1 MIAQK
6 YTTGPGK
13 KGAFGVLSLSGL
25 LVSLPLM
32 AEQTTAEL
40 PKASET
46 MVVTGTAM
54 KVEVPMA
61 ETPRAVSVVNRE
73 DLEQHAVL
81 QLDEALRYR
90 SGVFTGLYGADNNTD
105 WFKVRGFDA
114 ASYLDGSIL
123 FGSGYYLWTPEPFGL
138 ESLEVLKGPASML
151 YGVAPPGGVINA
163 ISKRPTATP
172 QGLVELQLGSRD
184 HRQVGVDVSDALSDS
199 SRYRMVALYKERDGV
214 LTGTYNDRAY
224 LAPSVTFDLSDRTS
238 LTLLA
243 SFLHDEGVPTNG
255 FFPVYGTLNTS
266 GGQIDPST
274 NLSQPDYDRNRNTQI
289 STGYELAHQLNQT
302 WEFKQKVRFNYN
314 DLLLRQTYIYP
325 WAAWPAT
332 PDENMPVRGRG
343 MIYRDGNT
351 KSATMDNQMVGYW
364 NTDSTEQTL
373 LLGVDLQRHVNKGM
387 EADSWMGTIDT
398 QNPDYSGFPG
408 FDEST
413 ATYQKTTMAQEGLYA
428 QHQIRWDD
436 RWLLTGGGR
445 FDYVETHNISKTYD
459 RDEKQYDHA
468 LSLSGSLMYL
478 ADNGISPYLAY
489 SESFLMLPG
498 IDPNTKTSYKSREGK
513 LYEAGVKYAPAFLD
527 GYINLALFDLEQSNA
542 LVSSGS
548 GQQTQAGEM
557 TSQGIELEGSVQ
569 VTDALRLTAAYTYT
583 DAKTNDTGSG
593 DRRAS
598 LIPRHIASFWGNYK
612 VQQGVASGL
621 ELGTGVRYIGSS
633 VGIGAVNADYTPI
646 YGSAEVPAHTVWDA
660 MIGYDFAKN
669 WRAQL
674 NVNNLLGET
683 YVASC
688 DYYCYYGEPR
698 SVVGSINYRW

>member
-6 YTTGPGK
+6 NTLTAAMRK
-13 KGAFGVLSLSGL
+13 RGAQQLLPLSCL
-25 LVSLPLM
+25 LASLPVL
-32 AEQTTAEL
+32 AEQPKEL

-73 DLEQHAVL
+73 ELDQHAVL
-81 QLDEALRYR
+81 KLDEALRYR
-90 SGVFTGLYGADNNTD
+90 SGVFTGLYGSDNDAD

-114 ASYLDGSIL
+114 ASYLDGNRL
-123 FGSGYYLWTPEPFGL
+123 FSTGYYVWTPEPFGL
-138 ESLEVLKGPASML
+138 ESVEVLKGPASIL
-151 YGVAPPGGVINA
+151 YGEAPPGGVINA

-172 QGLVELQLGSRD
+172 QGQLDLQMGSREL
-184 HRQVGVDVSDALSDS
+184 RQIGVDVSDALTDN
-199 SRYRMVALYKERDGV
+199 SRYRLVALYSERDGV
-214 LTGTYNDRAY
+214 LNDTYNDRVY
-224 LAPSVTFDLSDRTS
+224 LAPSVTLDISDRTS

-243 SFLHDEGVPTNG
+243 SFKHDEGVPTNG

-289 STGYELAHQLNQT
+289 SAGYELAHQLNQT
-302 WEFKQKVRFNYN
+302 WEFKQNVRFNYN
-314 DLLLRQTYIYP
+314 DLLLRQTYIFPIYEGTT
-325 WAAWPAT
+325 AS
-332 PDENMPVRGRG
+332 RGLV
-343 MIYRDGNT
+343 YRDGDT

-373 LLGVDLQRHVNKGM
+373 LLGLDLQRHVNEGQ
-387 EADSWMGTIDT
+387 EADNFGMGSINTM
-398 QNPDYSGFPG
+398 NPDYSGFPG

-413 ATYQKTTMAQEGLYA
+413 TTHQKSTKGQSGLYA

-445 FDYVETHNISKTYD
+445 FDYVETHNISEAKSKE
-459 RDEKQYDHA
+459 EKQYDHE

-478 ADNGISPYLAY
+478 ADNGLSPYIAY
-489 SESFLMLPG
+489 AESFEVLPG
-498 IDPNTKTSYKSREGK
+498 IDPNTQNSYKPLKGT
-513 LYEAGVKYAPAFLD
+513 LYETGVKYAPSFLD
-527 GYINLALFDLEQSNA
+527 GYINLALFDLEQTNS
-542 LVSSGS
+542 LVSTGS
-548 GQQTQAGEM
+548 GQQTQAGEV
-557 TSQGIELEGSVQ
+557 TSQGVELEGSVQ
-569 VTDALRLTAAYTYT
+569 ATEALRLTAAYTYT
-583 DAKTNDTGSG
+583 DAKTNDTGKG

-612 VQQGVASGL
+612 VQQGIASGL
-621 ELGTGVRYIGSS
+621 ELGTGVRYVGSS

-646 YGSAEVPAHTVWDA
+646 YGSAQVPAHTVWDA

>member
-6 YTTGPGK
+6 YTSGPGK

-32 AEQTTAEL
+32 AEQAAAEL

-73 DLEQHAVL
+73 ALDQHAVL

-90 SGVFTGLYGADNNTD
+90 SGILTGLYGSDNNTD

-114 ASYLDGSIL
+114 ASYLDGSIQ

-138 ESLEVLKGPASML
+138 ESVEVLKGPASML

-172 QGLVELQLGSRD
+172 QGQVDLQLGSRD

-214 LTGTYNDRAY
+214 LTGTYNDRVY
-224 LAPSVTFDLSDRTS
+224 LAHSVTFDLSDRTS

-266 GGQIDPST
+266 GGQIDPAT

-289 STGYELAHQLNQT
+289 STGYELAHQLNQS

-314 DLLLRQTYIYP
+314 DLQLRQTYIYP

-398 QNPDYSGFPG
+398 QHPDYSGFPG

-413 ATYQKTTMAQEGLYA
+413 ATYQKTTMAQEGIYA

-445 FDYVETHNISKTYD
+445 FDYVETHNISKKYD

-569 VTDALRLTAAYTYT
+569 ATDALRLTAAYTYT

-598 LIPRHIASFWGNYK
+598 LIPRHIASF
-612 VQQGVASGL
+612 
-621 ELGTGVRYIGSS
+621 
-633 VGIGAVNADYTPI
+633 
-646 YGSAEVPAHTVWDA
+646 
-660 MIGYDFAKN
+660 
-669 WRAQL
+669 
-674 NVNNLLGET
+674 
-683 YVASC
+683 
-688 DYYCYYGEPR
+688 
-698 SVVGSINYRW
+698 

>member
-73 DLEQHAVL
+73 ELDQHAVL
-81 QLDEALRYR
+81 QLDEAIRYR
-90 SGVFTGLYGADNNTD
+90 SGVLTGLYGSDNNTD

-172 QGLVELQLGSRD
+172 QGLVDLQLGSRD
-184 HRQVGVDVSDALSDS
+184 HRQVGVDVSDSLSDS
-199 SRYRMVALYKERDGV
+199 SRFRMVALYKERDGV
-214 LTGTYNDRAY
+214 LTGTYNDRVY

-302 WEFKQKVRFNYN
+302 WEFKQNVRFNYN
-314 DLLLRQTYIYP
+314 DLLLRQTYIFPTYEGTT
-325 WAAWPAT
+325 AS
-332 PDENMPVRGRG
+332 RGLV
-343 MIYRDGNT
+343 YRDGNT

-373 LLGVDLQRHVNKGM
+373 LLGVDLQRHVNEGV
-387 EADSWMGTIDT
+387 EADNYGMGSINTM
-398 QNPDYSGFPG
+398 NPDYSGFPG

-413 ATYQKTTMAQEGLYA
+413 ATYQKTTMAQEGIYA

-557 TSQGIELEGSVQ
+557 TSQGVELEGSVQ

-598 LIPRHIASFWGNYK
+598 LIPRHQASFWGNYK

>member
-73 DLEQHAVL
+73 ELEQHAVL

-90 SGVFTGLYGADNNTD
+90 SGVLTGLYGSDNNTD

-114 ASYLDGSIL
+114 ASYLDGSIQ

-138 ESLEVLKGPASML
+138 ESVEVLKGPASML

-172 QGLVELQLGSRD
+172 KGQVDLQLGSRD

-214 LTGTYNDRAY
+214 LTGTYNDRVY

-289 STGYELAHQLNQT
+289 STGYELAHQLNQS
-302 WEFKQKVRFNYN
+302 WEFKQNVRFNYN
-314 DLLLRQTYIYP
+314 DLLLRQTYIFPTYEGTT
-325 WAAWPAT
+325 AY
-332 PDENMPVRGRG
+332 RGLV
-343 MIYRDGNT
+343 YRDGNT

-373 LLGVDLQRHVNKGM
+373 LLGVDLQRHVNEGV
-387 EADSWMGTIDT
+387 EADNYGMGSINTM
-398 QNPDYSGFPG
+398 NPDYSGFPG

-413 ATYQKTTMAQEGLYA
+413 ATYQKTTMAQEGIYA

-436 RWLLTGGGR
+436 RWLLTAGGR

-598 LIPRHIASFWGNYK
+598 LIPRHQASFWGNYK
-612 VQQGVASGL
+612 VQQGGASGL

-633 VGIGAVNADYTPI
+633 VGIGAVNADFTPI

>member
-73 DLEQHAVL
+73 ELDQHAVL

-90 SGVFTGLYGADNNTD
+90 SGVLTGLYGSDNNTD

-114 ASYLDGSIL
+114 ASYLDGSIQ

-138 ESLEVLKGPASML
+138 ESVEVLKGPASML

-172 QGLVELQLGSRD
+172 QGLVDLQLGSRD
-184 HRQVGVDVSDALSDS
+184 HRQVGVDVSDALSDN

-214 LTGTYNDRAY
+214 LTGTYNDRVY

-302 WEFKQKVRFNYN
+302 WEFKQNVRFNYN
-314 DLLLRQTYIYP
+314 DLLLRQTYIFPTYEGTT
-325 WAAWPAT
+325 AS
-332 PDENMPVRGRG
+332 RGLV
-343 MIYRDGNT
+343 YRDGNT

-373 LLGVDLQRHVNKGM
+373 LLGVDLQRHVNEGV
-387 EADSWMGTIDT
+387 EADNYGMGSINTM
-398 QNPDYSGFPG
+398 NPDYSGFPG

-413 ATYQKTTMAQEGLYA
+413 ATYQKTTMAQEGIYA

-436 RWLLTGGGR
+436 RWLLTAGGR

-513 LYEAGVKYAPAFLD
+513 LYEAGVKYAPALLD

-557 TSQGIELEGSVQ
+557 TSQGVELEGSLQ

-598 LIPRHIASFWGNYK
+598 LIPHHQASFWGNYK

>member
-6 YTTGPGK
+6 NTLTAAMRKRGTQQLLP
-13 KGAFGVLSLSGL
+13 LSCL
-25 LVSLPLM
+25 LASLPVL
-32 AEQTTAEL
+32 AEQPKEL

-73 DLEQHAVL
+73 ELDQHAVL
-81 QLDEALRYR
+81 KLDEALRYR
-90 SGVFTGLYGADNNTD
+90 SGVLSQSYGSDNDAD

-114 ASYLDGSIL
+114 ASYLDGNRL
-123 FGSGYYLWTPEPFGL
+123 FSTGYYVWTPEPFGL
-138 ESLEVLKGPASML
+138 ESVEVLKGPASIF
-151 YGVAPPGGVINA
+151 YGEAPPGGVINA

-172 QGLVELQLGSRD
+172 QGQLDLQMGSRD
-184 HRQVGVDVSDALSDS
+184 LRQIGVDVSDALTDN
-199 SRYRMVALYKERDGV
+199 SRYRLVALYSERDGV
-214 LTGTYNDRAY
+214 LNDTYNDRVY
-224 LAPSVTFDLSDRTS
+224 LAPSVTLDISDRTS

-243 SFLHDEGVPTNG
+243 SFKHDEGVPTNG

-289 STGYELAHQLNQT
+289 SAGYELAHQLNQT
-302 WEFKQKVRFNYN
+302 WEFKQNVRFNYN
-314 DLLLRQTYIYP
+314 DLLLRQTYIFPTYEGTT
-325 WAAWPAT
+325 AY
-332 PDENMPVRGRG
+332 RGLV
-343 MIYRDGNT
+343 YRDGDT

-373 LLGVDLQRHVNKGM
+373 LLGLDLQRHVNEGQ
-387 EADSWMGTIDT
+387 EADNFGMGSINTM
-398 QNPDYSGFPG
+398 NPDYSGFPG

-413 ATYQKTTMAQEGLYA
+413 TTHQKSTKGQSGLYA

-445 FDYVETHNISKTYD
+445 FDYVETHNISEAKSKE
-459 RDEKQYDHA
+459 EKQYDHE

-478 ADNGISPYLAY
+478 ADNGLSPYIAY
-489 SESFLMLPG
+489 AESFEVLPG
-498 IDPNTKTSYKSREGK
+498 IDPNTQNSYKPLKGT
-513 LYEAGVKYAPAFLD
+513 LYETGVKYAPSFLD
-527 GYINLALFDLEQSNA
+527 GYINLALFDLEQTNS
-542 LVSSGS
+542 LVSTGS
-548 GQQTQAGEM
+548 GQQTQAGEV
-557 TSQGIELEGSVQ
+557 TSQGVELEGRVQ
-569 VTDALRLTAAYTYT
+569 ATEALRLTAAYTYT
-583 DAKTNDTGSG
+583 DAKTNDTGKG

-621 ELGTGVRYIGSS
+621 ELGTGVRYVGSS

-646 YGSAEVPAHTVWDA
+646 YGSAQVPAHTVWDA

>member
-73 DLEQHAVL
+73 ELDQHAVL
-81 QLDEALRYR
+81 QLDEAIRYR
-90 SGVFTGLYGADNNTD
+90 SGVLTGLYGSDNNTD

-163 ISKRPTATP
+163 ISKRPTTTP
-172 QGLVELQLGSRD
+172 QGQVDLQLGSRD
-184 HRQVGVDVSDALSDS
+184 HRQVGVDVSDALSDN

-214 LTGTYNDRAY
+214 LTGTYNDRVY

-302 WEFKQKVRFNYN
+302 WEFKQNVRFNYN
-314 DLLLRQTYIYP
+314 DLLLRQTYIFPTYEGTT
-325 WAAWPAT
+325 AS
-332 PDENMPVRGRG
+332 RGLV
-343 MIYRDGNT
+343 YRDGNT

-364 NTDSTEQTL
+364 NTGSTEQTL
-373 LLGVDLQRHVNKGM
+373 LLGVDLQRHVNEGV
-387 EADSWMGTIDT
+387 EADNYGMGSINTM
-398 QNPDYSGFPG
+398 NPDYSGFPG

-527 GYINLALFDLEQSNA
+527 GYINLALFDLAQTNS
-542 LVSSGS
+542 LVSTGS
-548 GQQTQAGEM
+548 GQQTQAGEV
-557 TSQGIELEGSVQ
+557 TSQGVELEGSVQ
-569 VTDALRLTAAYTYT
+569 LTDALRLTAAYTYT

-598 LIPRHIASFWGNYK
+598 LIPRHQASFWGNYK
-612 VQQGVASGL
+612 VQQGGASGL

>member
-73 DLEQHAVL
+73 ELEQHAVL

-90 SGVFTGLYGADNNTD
+90 SGVLTGLYGSDNNTD

-114 ASYLDGSIL
+114 ASYLDGSIQ

-138 ESLEVLKGPASML
+138 ESVEVLKGPASML

-172 QGLVELQLGSRD
+172 KGQVDLQLGSRD

-214 LTGTYNDRAY
+214 LTGTYNDRVY

-289 STGYELAHQLNQT
+289 STGYELAHQLNQS
-302 WEFKQKVRFNYN
+302 WEFKQNVRFNYN
-314 DLLLRQTYIYP
+314 DLLLRQTYIFPTYEGTT
-325 WAAWPAT
+325 AY
-332 PDENMPVRGRG
+332 RGLV
-343 MIYRDGNT
+343 YRDGNT

-373 LLGVDLQRHVNKGM
+373 LLGVDLQRHVNEGV
-387 EADSWMGTIDT
+387 EADNYGMGSINTM
-398 QNPDYSGFPG
+398 NPDYSGFPG

-413 ATYQKTTMAQEGLYA
+413 ATYQKTTMAQEGIYA

-436 RWLLTGGGR
+436 RWLLTAGGR

-527 GYINLALFDLEQSNA
+527 GYINLALFDLAQTNS
-542 LVSSGS
+542 LVSTGS
-548 GQQTQAGEM
+548 GQQTQAGEV
-557 TSQGIELEGSVQ
+557 TSQGVELEGSVQ

-598 LIPRHIASFWGNYK
+598 LIPRHQASFWGNYK
-612 VQQGVASGL
+612 LLQGVASGL

-646 YGSAEVPAHTVWDA
+646 YGSAEAPAHTVWDA

>member
-73 DLEQHAVL
+73 ELDQHAVL
-81 QLDEALRYR
+81 QLDEAIRYR
-90 SGVFTGLYGADNNTD
+90 SGVLTGLYGSDNNTD

-172 QGLVELQLGSRD
+172 QGLVDLQLGSRD
-184 HRQVGVDVSDALSDS
+184 HRQVGVDVSDSLSDS
-199 SRYRMVALYKERDGV
+199 SRFRMVALYKERDGV
-214 LTGTYNDRAY
+214 LTGTYNDRVY

-255 FFPVYGTLNTS
+255 FFPVYGALNTS
-266 GGQIDPST
+266 GGKIDPST

-302 WEFKQKVRFNYN
+302 WEFKQNVRFNYN
-314 DLLLRQTYIYP
+314 DLLLRQTYIFPTYEGTT
-325 WAAWPAT
+325 AS
-332 PDENMPVRGRG
+332 RGLV
-343 MIYRDGNT
+343 YRDGNT

-373 LLGVDLQRHVNKGM
+373 LLGVDLQRHVNEGV
-387 EADSWMGTIDT
+387 EADNYGMGTINT
-398 QNPDYSGFPG
+398 MNPDYSGFPG

-413 ATYQKTTMAQEGLYA
+413 ATYQKTTMAQEGIYA

-548 GQQTQAGEM
+548 GQQTQAGEV
-557 TSQGIELEGSVQ
+557 TSQGVELEGSVQ

-598 LIPRHIASFWGNYK
+598 LIPRHQASFWGNYK

>member
-6 YTTGPGK
+6 NTLTAAMRK
-13 KGAFGVLSLSGL
+13 RGAQQLLPLSCL
-25 LVSLPLM
+25 LASLPVL
-32 AEQTTAEL
+32 AEQPKEL

-73 DLEQHAVL
+73 ELDQHAVL
-81 QLDEALRYR
+81 KLDEALRYR
-90 SGVFTGLYGADNNTD
+90 SGVLSQSYGSDNDAD

-114 ASYLDGSIL
+114 ASYLDGNRL
-123 FGSGYYLWTPEPFGL
+123 FSTGYYVWTPEPFGL
-138 ESLEVLKGPASML
+138 ESVEVLKGPASIL
-151 YGVAPPGGVINA
+151 YGEAPPGGVINA

-172 QGLVELQLGSRD
+172 QGQLDLQMGSRD
-184 HRQVGVDVSDALSDS
+184 LRQIGVDVSDALTDN
-199 SRYRMVALYKERDGV
+199 SRYRLVALYSERDGV
-214 LTGTYNDRAY
+214 LNDTYNDRVY
-224 LAPSVTFDLSDRTS
+224 LAPSVTLDISDRTS

-243 SFLHDEGVPTNG
+243 SFKHDEGVPTNG

-289 STGYELAHQLNQT
+289 SAGYELAHQLNQT
-302 WEFKQKVRFNYN
+302 WEFKQNVRFNYN
-314 DLLLRQTYIYP
+314 DLLLRQTYIASFYDP
-325 WAAWPAT
+325 ST
-332 PDENMPVRGRG
+332 TMVDRGLV
-343 MIYRDGNT
+343 YRDGNT
-351 KSATMDNQMVGYW
+351 KSVTMDNQMVGYW

-373 LLGVDLQRHVNKGM
+373 LLGIDLQRHINEGM
-387 EADSWMGTIDT
+387 EKDHWDGMGIIDT
-398 QNPDYSGFPG
+398 QHPDYGSFPG

-413 ATYQKTTMAQEGLYA
+413 ATHQKSTKGQSGLYA
-428 QHQIRWDD
+428 QHQVRWDD

-445 FDYVETHNISKTYD
+445 FDYVETHNISEAKGKN
-459 RDEKQYDHA
+459 EKQYDHE

-478 ADNGISPYLAY
+478 ADNGLSPYIAY
-489 SESFLMLPG
+489 AESFEVLPG
-498 IDPNTKTSYKSREGK
+498 IDPNTQNSYKPLKGT
-513 LYEAGVKYAPAFLD
+513 LYETGVKYAPSFLD
-527 GYINLALFDLEQSNA
+527 GYINLALFDLEQTNS
-542 LVSSGS
+542 LVSTGS
-548 GQQTQAGEM
+548 GQQTQAGEV
-557 TSQGIELEGSVQ
+557 TSRGVELEGSVQ
-569 VTDALRLTAAYTYT
+569 ATEALRLTAAYTYT
-583 DAKTNDTGSG
+583 DVKTNDTGKG

-598 LIPRHIASFWGNYK
+598 LIPRHQASFWGNYK
-612 VQQGVASGL
+612 VQQGLVSGL
-621 ELGTGVRYIGSS
+621 ELGSGVRYVGSS
-633 VGIGAVNADYTPI
+633 VGTAMDKAYNQYYGAL
-646 YGSAEVPAHTVWDA
+646 EVPAHTVWDA

-674 NVNNLLGET
+674 NVNNLLGDT

>member
-73 DLEQHAVL
+73 ELDQHAVL
-81 QLDEALRYR
+81 QLDEAIRYR
-90 SGVFTGLYGADNNTD
+90 SGVLTGLYGSDNNTD

-172 QGLVELQLGSRD
+172 QGLVDLQLGSRD
-184 HRQVGVDVSDALSDS
+184 HRQVGVDVSDSLSDS
-199 SRYRMVALYKERDGV
+199 SRFRMVALYKERDGV
-214 LTGTYNDRAY
+214 LTGTYNDRVY

-302 WEFKQKVRFNYN
+302 WEFKQNVRFNYN
-314 DLLLRQTYIYP
+314 DLLLRQTYIFPTYEGTT
-325 WAAWPAT
+325 AS
-332 PDENMPVRGRG
+332 RGLV
-343 MIYRDGNT
+343 YRDGNT

-373 LLGVDLQRHVNKGM
+373 LLGVDLQRHVNEGV
-387 EADSWMGTIDT
+387 EADNYGMGTINT
-398 QNPDYSGFPG
+398 MNPDYSGFPG

-413 ATYQKTTMAQEGLYA
+413 ATYQKTTMAQEGIYA

-557 TSQGIELEGSVQ
+557 TSQGVELEGSVQ

-598 LIPRHIASFWGNYK
+598 LIPRHQASFWGNYK

>member
-73 DLEQHAVL
+73 ELDQHAVL
-81 QLDEALRYR
+81 QLDEAIRYR
-90 SGVFTGLYGADNNTD
+90 SGVLTGLYGSDNNTD

-114 ASYLDGSIL
+114 ASYLDGNRL
-123 FGSGYYLWTPEPFGL
+123 FGTGYYVWTPEPFGL
-138 ESLEVLKGPASML
+138 ESVEVLKGPASIL
-151 YGVAPPGGVINA
+151 YGEAPPGGVINA

-172 QGLVELQLGSRD
+172 QGQVDLQLGSRD
-184 HRQVGVDVSDALSDS
+184 HRQVGVDVSDALSDN

-214 LTGTYNDRAY
+214 LTGTYNDRVY

-302 WEFKQKVRFNYN
+302 WEFKQNVRFNYN
-314 DLLLRQTYIYP
+314 DLLLRQTYIFPTYEGTT
-325 WAAWPAT
+325 AY
-332 PDENMPVRGRG
+332 RGLV
-343 MIYRDGNT
+343 YRDGNT

-373 LLGVDLQRHVNKGM
+373 LLGVDLQRHVNEGV
-387 EADSWMGTIDT
+387 EADNYGMGSINTM
-398 QNPDYSGFPG
+398 NPDYSGFPG

-413 ATYQKTTMAQEGLYA
+413 ATHQKSSKGQSGLYA

-445 FDYVETHNISKTYD
+445 FDYVETHNINTSK
-459 RDEKQYDHA
+459 DERQYDHE

-478 ADNGISPYLAY
+478 ADNGLSPYFAY
-489 SESFLMLPG
+489 AESFEVLPG
-498 IDPNTKTSYKSREGK
+498 IDPNTRNSYKPLKGK
-513 LYEAGVKYAPAFLD
+513 LYETGVKYVPAFLD
-527 GYINLALFDLEQSNA
+527 GYINLALFDLAQTNS
-542 LVSSGS
+542 LVSTGS
-548 GQQTQAGEM
+548 GQQTQAGEV
-557 TSQGIELEGSVQ
+557 TSQGVELEGSVQ

-598 LIPRHIASFWGNYK
+598 LIPRHLASFWGNYK

-646 YGSAEVPAHTVWDA
+646 YGSAEVPAHTVLDA

>member
-6 YTTGPGK
+6 NTLTAAMRK
-13 KGAFGVLSLSGL
+13 RGAQQLLPLSCL
-25 LVSLPLM
+25 LASLPVL
-32 AEQTTAEL
+32 AEQPKEL

-73 DLEQHAVL
+73 ELDQHAVL
-81 QLDEALRYR
+81 KLDEALRYR
-90 SGVFTGLYGADNNTD
+90 SGVFTGLYGSDNDAD

-114 ASYLDGSIL
+114 ASYLDGNRL
-123 FGSGYYLWTPEPFGL
+123 FSTGYYVWTPEPFGL
-138 ESLEVLKGPASML
+138 ESVEVLKGPASIL
-151 YGVAPPGGVINA
+151 YGEAPPGGVINA

-172 QGLVELQLGSRD
+172 QGQLDLQMGSREL
-184 HRQVGVDVSDALSDS
+184 RQIGVDVSDALTDN
-199 SRYRMVALYKERDGV
+199 SRYRLVALYSERDGV
-214 LTGTYNDRAY
+214 LNDTYNDRVY
-224 LAPSVTFDLSDRTS
+224 LAPSVTLDISDRTS

-243 SFLHDEGVPTNG
+243 SFKHDEGVPTNG

-289 STGYELAHQLNQT
+289 SAGYELAHQLNQT
-302 WEFKQKVRFNYN
+302 WEFKQNVRFNYN
-314 DLLLRQTYIYP
+314 DLLLRQTYIFPIYEGTT
-325 WAAWPAT
+325 AS
-332 PDENMPVRGRG
+332 RGLV
-343 MIYRDGNT
+343 YRDGDT
-351 KSATMDNQMVGYW
+351 KSATMDNQMVGYR

-373 LLGVDLQRHVNKGM
+373 LLGLDLQRHVNEGQ
-387 EADSWMGTIDT
+387 EADNFGMGSINTM
-398 QNPDYSGFPG
+398 NPDYSGFPG

-413 ATYQKTTMAQEGLYA
+413 TTHQKSTKGQSGLYA

-445 FDYVETHNISKTYD
+445 FDYVETHNISEAKSKE
-459 RDEKQYDHA
+459 EKQYDHE

-478 ADNGISPYLAY
+478 ADNGLSPYIAY
-489 SESFLMLPG
+489 AESFEVLPG
-498 IDPNTKTSYKSREGK
+498 IDPNTQNSYKPLKGT
-513 LYEAGVKYAPAFLD
+513 LYETGVKYAPSFLD
-527 GYINLALFDLEQSNA
+527 GYINLALFDLEQTNS
-542 LVSSGS
+542 LVSTGS
-548 GQQTQAGEM
+548 GQQTQAGEV
-557 TSQGIELEGSVQ
+557 TSQGVELEGSVQ
-569 VTDALRLTAAYTYT
+569 ATEALRLTAAYTYT
-583 DAKTNDTGSG
+583 DAKTNDTGKG

-612 VQQGVASGL
+612 VQQGIASGL
-621 ELGTGVRYIGSS
+621 ELGTGVRYVGSS

-646 YGSAEVPAHTVWDA
+646 YGSAQVPAHTVWDA

>member
-6 YTTGPGK
+6 YTTGPRK

-73 DLEQHAVL
+73 ELDQHAVL
-81 QLDEALRYR
+81 QLDEAIRYR
-90 SGVFTGLYGADNNTD
+90 SGVLTGLYGSDNNTD

-114 ASYLDGSIL
+114 ASYLDGNRL
-123 FGSGYYLWTPEPFGL
+123 FGTGYYVWTPEPFGL
-138 ESLEVLKGPASML
+138 ESVEVLKGPASIL
-151 YGVAPPGGVINA
+151 YGEAPPGGVINA

-172 QGLVELQLGSRD
+172 QGQVDLQLGSRD
-184 HRQVGVDVSDALSDS
+184 HRQVGVDVSDALSDN

-214 LTGTYNDRAY
+214 LTGTYNDRVY

-274 NLSQPDYDRNRNTQI
+274 NLSQPDYDRNRNTQL
-289 STGYELAHQLNQT
+289 STGYELAHQFNQT
-302 WEFKQKVRFNYN
+302 WEFKQNVRFNYN
-314 DLLLRQTYIYP
+314 DLLLRQTYIFPTYEGTT
-325 WAAWPAT
+325 AS
-332 PDENMPVRGRG
+332 RGLV
-343 MIYRDGNT
+343 YRDGNT

-373 LLGVDLQRHVNKGM
+373 LLGVDLQRHVNEGV
-387 EADSWMGTIDT
+387 EADNYGMGSINTM
-398 QNPDYSGFPG
+398 NPDYSGFPG

-413 ATYQKTTMAQEGLYA
+413 ATHQKSSKGQSGLYA

-445 FDYVETHNISKTYD
+445 FDYVETHNINTSK
-459 RDEKQYDHA
+459 DERQYDHE

-478 ADNGISPYLAY
+478 ADNGLSPYFAY
-489 SESFLMLPG
+489 AESFEVLPG
-498 IDPNTKTSYKSREGK
+498 IDPNTRNSYKPLKGK
-513 LYEAGVKYAPAFLD
+513 LYETGVKYAPAFLD
-527 GYINLALFDLEQSNA
+527 GYINLALFDLAQTNS
-542 LVSSGS
+542 LVSTGS
-548 GQQTQAGEM
+548 GQQTQAGEV
-557 TSQGIELEGSVQ
+557 TSQGVELEGSVQ

-598 LIPRHIASFWGNYK
+598 LIPRHQASFWGNYK

>member
-6 YTTGPGK
+6 DTPIAAMRK
-13 KGAFGVLSLSGL
+13 RGAQQLLPLSCL
-25 LVSLPLM
+25 LASLPVLA
-32 AEQTTAEL
+32 AEQPKEL

-73 DLEQHAVL
+73 DLDQHAVQ
-81 QLDEALRYR
+81 QLDESLRYR
-90 SGVFTGLYGADNNTD
+90 SGVLSGLYGSDNNTD

-114 ASYLDGSIL
+114 ASYLDGSRL
-123 FGSGYYLWTPEPFGL
+123 LRMNGYYVWTPEPFGL
-138 ESLEVLKGPASML
+138 ESVEVLKGPASIL
-151 YGVAPPGGVINA
+151 YGEAPPGGVINA

-172 QGLVELQLGSRD
+172 QGLLDLQLGSRD
-184 HRQVGVDVSDALSDS
+184 HRQIGVDVSDALTDN

-214 LTGTYNDRAY
+214 LDGTYNDRVY

-274 NLSQPDYDRNRNTQI
+274 NLSQPDYDRNRNTQL
-289 STGYELAHQLNQT
+289 STGYELAYQLNQT
-302 WEFKQKVRFNYN
+302 WEFKQNVRFNYN

-325 WAAWPAT
+325 VYDTTTAPRS
-332 PDENMPVRGRG
+332 VV
-343 MIYRDGNT
+343 YRDGDT
-351 KSATMDNQMVGYW
+351 KSITMDNKVVGYW
-364 NTDSTEQTL
+364 NTDRSDQTL
-373 LLGVDLQRHVNKGM
+373 LLGIDLQRHVNEGM
-387 EADSWMGTIDT
+387 ESDFVGVGTINT
-398 QNPDYSGFPG
+398 IHPDYNDFTG

-413 ATYQKTTMAQEGLYA
+413 ATYQKNTKGQSGLYA
-428 QHQIRWDD
+428 QYQVRWDD

-445 FDYVETHNISKTYD
+445 FDYVETHNINKSTD
-459 RDEKQYDHA
+459 QKQYDDN

-478 ADNGISPYLAY
+478 FDNGVSPYFAY
-489 SESFLMLPG
+489 AESFEVVGG
-498 IDPNTKTSYKSREGK
+498 INPNTGNSYKPMEGK
-513 LYEAGVKYAPAFLD
+513 LYETGIKYMPSFLD
-527 GYINLALFDLEQSNA
+527 GYINLALFELEQTNS
-542 LVSSGS
+542 LVSNGAK
-548 GQQTQAGEM
+548 QQTQAGES
-557 TSQGIELEGSVQ
+557 TSQGVELEGSVQ
-569 VTDALRLTAAYTYT
+569 ATEALRLTAAYTYT
-583 DAKTNDTGSG
+583 DAKTNNTGDNQHRST
-593 DRRAS
+593 
-598 LIPRHIASFWGNYK
+598 LIPRHQASFWGKYK
-612 VQQGVASGL
+612 VQQGPISGL
-621 ELGTGVRYIGSS
+621 EVGTGVRYTGSS
-633 VGIGAVNADYTPI
+633 VGVGNGMVDAYWNPLEYDTAK
-646 YGSAEVPAHTVWDA
+646 VPAHTVWDA

-674 NVNNLLGET
+674 NVNNLLGDT

>member
-6 YTTGPGK
+6 YTSGTGK
-13 KGAFGVLSLSGL
+13 KGAVGVLSLSGL
-25 LVSLPLM
+25 LVSMPLM
-32 AEQTTAEL
+32 AEQAAAEL

-73 DLEQHAVL
+73 ELDQHAVL

-90 SGVFTGLYGADNNTD
+90 SGVLTGLYGSDNNTD

-114 ASYLDGSIL
+114 ASYLDGSIQ

-138 ESLEVLKGPASML
+138 ESVEVLKGPASML

-172 QGLVELQLGSRD
+172 KGQVDLQLGSRD

-214 LTGTYNDRAY
+214 LTSTYNDRVY

-289 STGYELAHQLNQT
+289 STGYELAHQLNQS
-302 WEFKQKVRFNYN
+302 WEFKQNVRFNYN
-314 DLLLRQTYIYP
+314 DLLLRQTYIFPTYEGTT
-325 WAAWPAT
+325 AY
-332 PDENMPVRGRG
+332 RGLV
-343 MIYRDGNT
+343 YRDGNT

-373 LLGVDLQRHVNKGM
+373 LLGVDLQRHVNEGV
-387 EADSWMGTIDT
+387 EADNYGMGSINTM
-398 QNPDYSGFPG
+398 NPDYSGFPG

-413 ATYQKTTMAQEGLYA
+413 ATYQKTTMAQEGIYA

-436 RWLLTGGGR
+436 RWLLTAGGR

-569 VTDALRLTAAYTYT
+569 ATDALRLTAAYTYT

-612 VQQGVASGL
+612 VLQGVASGL
-621 ELGTGVRYIGSS
+621 ELGTGVRYVGSS

>member
-32 AEQTTAEL
+32 AEQTIAEL

-73 DLEQHAVL
+73 ELDQHAVL
-81 QLDEALRYR
+81 QLDEAIRYR
-90 SGVFTGLYGADNNTD
+90 SGVLTGLYGSDNNTD

-114 ASYLDGSIL
+114 ASYLDGNRL
-123 FGSGYYLWTPEPFGL
+123 FGTGYYVWTPEPFGL
-138 ESLEVLKGPASML
+138 ESVEVLKGPASIL
-151 YGVAPPGGVINA
+151 YGEAPPGGVINA

-172 QGLVELQLGSRD
+172 QGQVDLQLGSRD
-184 HRQVGVDVSDALSDS
+184 HRQVGVDVSNALSDN

-214 LTGTYNDRAY
+214 LTGTYNDRVY
-224 LAPSVTFDLSDRTS
+224 LAPSVTFDLSERTS

-302 WEFKQKVRFNYN
+302 WEFKQNVRFNYN
-314 DLLLRQTYIYP
+314 DLLLRQTYIFPTYEGTT
-325 WAAWPAT
+325 AS
-332 PDENMPVRGRG
+332 RGLV
-343 MIYRDGNT
+343 YRDGNT

-373 LLGVDLQRHVNKGM
+373 LLGVDLQRHVNEGV
-387 EADSWMGTIDT
+387 EADNYAMGSINTM
-398 QNPDYSGFPG
+398 NPDYSGFPG

-413 ATYQKTTMAQEGLYA
+413 ATHQKSSKGQSGLYA

-436 RWLLTGGGR
+436 RWLLTAGGR
-445 FDYVETHNISKTYD
+445 LDYVETHNTNTSK
-459 RDEKQYDHA
+459 DERQYDHE

-478 ADNGISPYLAY
+478 ADNGLSPYFAY
-489 SESFLMLPG
+489 AESFEVLPG
-498 IDPNTKTSYKSREGK
+498 IDPNTKSSYKPLKGK
-513 LYEAGVKYAPAFLD
+513 LYETGVKYAPAFLN
-527 GYINLALFDLEQSNA
+527 GYINLALFDLAQTNS
-542 LVSSGS
+542 LVSTGS

-557 TSQGIELEGSVQ
+557 TSQGVELEGSVQ

-598 LIPRHIASFWGNYK
+598 LIPRHQASFWGNYK
-612 VQQGVASGL
+612 VQQGVALGL

>member
-6 YTTGPGK
+6 NTLTAAMRK
-13 KGAFGVLSLSGL
+13 RGAQQLLPLSCL
-25 LVSLPLM
+25 LASLPVM
-32 AEQTTAEL
+32 AEQPKEL

-73 DLEQHAVL
+73 ELDQHAVL
-81 QLDEALRYR
+81 KLDEALRYR
-90 SGVFTGLYGADNNTD
+90 SGVFTGLYGSDNDAD

-114 ASYLDGSIL
+114 ASYLDGNRL
-123 FGSGYYLWTPEPFGL
+123 FSTGYYVWTPEPFGL
-138 ESLEVLKGPASML
+138 ESVEVLKGPASIL
-151 YGVAPPGGVINA
+151 YGEAPPGGVINA

-172 QGLVELQLGSRD
+172 QGQLDLQMGSREL
-184 HRQVGVDVSDALSDS
+184 RQIGVDVSDALTDN
-199 SRYRMVALYKERDGV
+199 SRYRLVALYSERDGV
-214 LTGTYNDRAY
+214 LNDTYNDRVY
-224 LAPSVTFDLSDRTS
+224 LAPSVTLDISDRTS

-243 SFLHDEGVPTNG
+243 SFKHDEGVPTNG

-289 STGYELAHQLNQT
+289 SAGYELAHQLNQT
-302 WEFKQKVRFNYN
+302 WEFKQNVRFNYN
-314 DLLLRQTYIYP
+314 DLLLRQTYIFPIYEGTT
-325 WAAWPAT
+325 AS
-332 PDENMPVRGRG
+332 RGLV
-343 MIYRDGNT
+343 YRDGDT

-373 LLGVDLQRHVNKGM
+373 LLGLDLQRHVNEGQ
-387 EADSWMGTIDT
+387 EADNFGMGSINTM
-398 QNPDYSGFPG
+398 NPDYSGFPG

-413 ATYQKTTMAQEGLYA
+413 TTHQKSTKGQSGLYA

-445 FDYVETHNISKTYD
+445 FDYVETHNISEAKSKE
-459 RDEKQYDHA
+459 EKQYDHE

-478 ADNGISPYLAY
+478 ADNGLSPYIAY
-489 SESFLMLPG
+489 AESFEVLPG
-498 IDPNTKTSYKSREGK
+498 IDPNTQNSYKPLKGT
-513 LYEAGVKYAPAFLD
+513 LYETGVKYAPSFLD
-527 GYINLALFDLEQSNA
+527 GYINLALFDLEQTNS
-542 LVSSGS
+542 LVSTGS
-548 GQQTQAGEM
+548 GQQTQAGEV
-557 TSQGIELEGSVQ
+557 TSQGVELEGSVQ
-569 VTDALRLTAAYTYT
+569 ATEALRLTAAYTYT
-583 DAKTNDTGSG
+583 DAKTNDTGKG

-621 ELGTGVRYIGSS
+621 ELGTGVRYVGSS

-646 YGSAEVPAHTVWDA
+646 YGSAQVPAHTVWDA

>member
-6 YTTGPGK
+6 NTLTAAMRK
-13 KGAFGVLSLSGL
+13 RGAQQLLPLSCL
-25 LVSLPLM
+25 LASLPVL
-32 AEQTTAEL
+32 AEQPKEL

-73 DLEQHAVL
+73 ELDQHAVL
-81 QLDEALRYR
+81 KLDESLRYR
-90 SGVFTGLYGADNNTD
+90 SGVLTGLYGSDNNTD
-105 WFKVRGFDA
+105 WLKVRGFDA

-138 ESLEVLKGPASML
+138 QSVEVLKGPASML

-163 ISKRPTATP
+163 ISKRPTAIP
-172 QGLVELQLGSRD
+172 QGQVNLQLGSRD
-184 HRQVGVDVSDALSDS
+184 HRQIGVDVSDALTDN

-214 LTGTYNDRAY
+214 LDGTYNDRVY

-289 STGYELAHQLNQT
+289 STGYELAHQLNQS
-302 WEFKQKVRFNYN
+302 WEFKQNVRFNYN
-314 DLLLRQTYIYP
+314 DLLLRQTYIFPTYEGTT
-325 WAAWPAT
+325 AY
-332 PDENMPVRGRG
+332 RGLV
-343 MIYRDGNT
+343 YRDGNT

-373 LLGVDLQRHVNKGM
+373 LLGLDLQRHVNEGQ
-387 EADSWMGTIDT
+387 EADNYGMGSINTM
-398 QNPDYSGFPG
+398 NPDYSGFPG

-413 ATYQKTTMAQEGLYA
+413 ATYQKTTMAQEGIYA
-428 QHQIRWDD
+428 QHQIRWDE

-557 TSQGIELEGSVQ
+557 TSQGVELEGSVQ
-569 VTDALRLTAAYTYT
+569 ATEALRLTAAYTYT
-583 DAKTNDTGSG
+583 DAKTNDTGKG

-621 ELGTGVRYIGSS
+621 ELGTGVRYVGSS

-646 YGSAEVPAHTVWDA
+646 YGSAQVPAHTVWDA

>member
-73 DLEQHAVL
+73 ELDQHAVL

-90 SGVFTGLYGADNNTD
+90 SGVLTGLYGSDNNTD

-138 ESLEVLKGPASML
+138 ESVEVLKGPASML

-163 ISKRPTATP
+163 ISKRPTTTP
-172 QGLVELQLGSRD
+172 QGLVDLQLGSRD

-214 LTGTYNDRAY
+214 LTGTYNDRVY

-289 STGYELAHQLNQT
+289 STGYELAHQLNQS
-302 WEFKQKVRFNYN
+302 WEFKQNVRFNYN
-314 DLLLRQTYIYP
+314 DLLLRQTYIFPTYEGTT
-325 WAAWPAT
+325 AY
-332 PDENMPVRGRG
+332 RGLV
-343 MIYRDGNT
+343 YRDGNT

-373 LLGVDLQRHVNKGM
+373 LLGVDLQRHVNEGV
-387 EADSWMGTIDT
+387 EADNYAMGSINTM
-398 QNPDYSGFPG
+398 NPDYSGFPG

-413 ATYQKTTMAQEGLYA
+413 ATYQKTTMAQEGIYA

-598 LIPRHIASFWGNYK
+598 LIPRHQASFWGNYK

>member
-73 DLEQHAVL
+73 ELDQHAVL
-81 QLDEALRYR
+81 QLDEAIRYR
-90 SGVFTGLYGADNNTD
+90 SGVLTGLYGSDNNTD

-163 ISKRPTATP
+163 ISKRPTTTP
-172 QGLVELQLGSRD
+172 QGLVDLQLGSRD
-184 HRQVGVDVSDALSDS
+184 HRQVGVDVSDALSDN

-214 LTGTYNDRAY
+214 LTGTYNDRVY
-224 LAPSVTFDLSDRTS
+224 LAPSIAFDLSDRTS

-274 NLSQPDYDRNRNTQI
+274 NLSQPDYDRNRNTQL
-289 STGYELAHQLNQT
+289 STGYELAHQLNQS

-314 DLLLRQTYIYP
+314 DLLLRQTYIFPTYEGTT
-325 WAAWPAT
+325 AS
-332 PDENMPVRGRG
+332 RGLV
-343 MIYRDGNT
+343 YRDGNT

-373 LLGVDLQRHVNKGM
+373 LLGVDLQRHVNEGV
-387 EADSWMGTIDT
+387 EADNYGMGSINTM
-398 QNPDYSGFPG
+398 NPDYSGFPG

-413 ATYQKTTMAQEGLYA
+413 ATYQKTTMAQEGVYA

-598 LIPRHIASFWGNYK
+598 LIPRHQASFWGNYK

>member
-73 DLEQHAVL
+73 ELDQHAVL
-81 QLDEALRYR
+81 QLDEAIRYR
-90 SGVFTGLYGADNNTD
+90 SGVLTGLYGSDNNTD

-114 ASYLDGSIL
+114 ASYLDGNRL
-123 FGSGYYLWTPEPFGL
+123 FGTGYYVWTPEPFGL
-138 ESLEVLKGPASML
+138 ESVEVLKGPASIL
-151 YGVAPPGGVINA
+151 YGEAPPGGVINA

-172 QGLVELQLGSRD
+172 QGQVDLQLGSRD
-184 HRQVGVDVSDALSDS
+184 HRQVGVDVSDALSDN

-214 LTGTYNDRAY
+214 LTGTYNDRVY

-302 WEFKQKVRFNYN
+302 WEFKQNVRFNYN
-314 DLLLRQTYIYP
+314 DLLLRQTYIFPTYEGTT
-325 WAAWPAT
+325 AS
-332 PDENMPVRGRG
+332 RGLV
-343 MIYRDGNT
+343 YRDGNT

-373 LLGVDLQRHVNKGM
+373 LLGGDLQRHVNEGV
-387 EADSWMGTIDT
+387 EADNYAMGSINTM
-398 QNPDYSGFPG
+398 NPDYSGFPG

-413 ATYQKTTMAQEGLYA
+413 ATHQKSTKGQSGLYA

-436 RWLLTGGGR
+436 RWLLTAGGR
-445 FDYVETHNISKTYD
+445 FDYVETHNTNASK
-459 RDEKQYDHA
+459 DERQYDHE

-478 ADNGISPYLAY
+478 ADNGLSPYFAY
-489 SESFLMLPG
+489 AESFEVLPG
-498 IDPNTKTSYKSREGK
+498 IDPNTRNSYKPLKGK
-513 LYEAGVKYAPAFLD
+513 LYETGVKYAPAFLD
-527 GYINLALFDLEQSNA
+527 GYINLALFDLAQTNS
-542 LVSSGS
+542 LVSTGS
-548 GQQTQAGEM
+548 GQQTQAGEV

-583 DAKTNDTGSG
+583 DAKTNDTGKG

-598 LIPRHIASFWGNYK
+598 LIPRHIASFWSNYK

>member
-73 DLEQHAVL
+73 ELDQHAVL
-81 QLDEALRYR
+81 QLDEAIRYR
-90 SGVFTGLYGADNNTD
+90 SGVLTGLYGSDNNTD

-163 ISKRPTATP
+163 ISKRPTTTP
-172 QGLVELQLGSRD
+172 QGLVDLQLGSRD
-184 HRQVGVDVSDALSDS
+184 HRQVGVDVSDALSDN

-214 LTGTYNDRAY
+214 LTGTYNDRVY
-224 LAPSVTFDLSDRTS
+224 LAPSVAFDLSDRTS

-274 NLSQPDYDRNRNTQI
+274 NLSQPDYDRNRNTQL
-289 STGYELAHQLNQT
+289 STGYELAHQLNQS

-314 DLLLRQTYIYP
+314 DLLLRQTYIFPTYEGTT
-325 WAAWPAT
+325 AS
-332 PDENMPVRGRG
+332 RGLV
-343 MIYRDGNT
+343 YRDGNT

-373 LLGVDLQRHVNKGM
+373 LLGVDLQRHVNEGV
-387 EADSWMGTIDT
+387 EADNYGMGSINTM
-398 QNPDYSGFPG
+398 NPDYSGFPG

-413 ATYQKTTMAQEGLYA
+413 ATYQKTTMAQEGVYA

-598 LIPRHIASFWGNYK
+598 LIPRHQASFWGNYK

>member
-32 AEQTTAEL
+32 AEQTIAEL

-73 DLEQHAVL
+73 ELDQHAVL
-81 QLDEALRYR
+81 QLDEAIRYR
-90 SGVFTGLYGADNNTD
+90 SGVLTGLYGSDNNTD

-172 QGLVELQLGSRD
+172 QGLVDLQLGSRD
-184 HRQVGVDVSDALSDS
+184 HRQVGVDVSDSLSDS
-199 SRYRMVALYKERDGV
+199 SRFRMVALYKERDGV
-214 LTGTYNDRAY
+214 LTGTYNDRVY

-302 WEFKQKVRFNYN
+302 WEFKQNVRFNYN
-314 DLLLRQTYIYP
+314 DLLLRQTYIFPTYEGTT
-325 WAAWPAT
+325 AS
-332 PDENMPVRGRG
+332 RGLV
-343 MIYRDGNT
+343 YRDGNT

-373 LLGVDLQRHVNKGM
+373 LLGVDLQRHVNEGV
-387 EADSWMGTIDT
+387 EADNYGMGSINTM
-398 QNPDYSGFPG
+398 NPDYSGFPG

-413 ATYQKTTMAQEGLYA
+413 ATYQKTTMAQEGIYA

-557 TSQGIELEGSVQ
+557 TSQGVELEGSVQ

-598 LIPRHIASFWGNYK
+598 LIPRHQASFWGNYK

>member
-6 YTTGPGK
+6 NTPIAAMRK
-13 KGAFGVLSLSGL
+13 RGAQHLLPLSCL
-25 LVSLPLM
+25 LASLPVL
-32 AEQTTAEL
+32 AEQPKEL

-61 ETPRAVSVVNRE
+61 ETPRAVSVVNRDE
-73 DLEQHAVL
+73 LDQHAVL

-90 SGVFTGLYGADNNTD
+90 SGVLTGLYGSDNNTD

-114 ASYLDGSIL
+114 ASYLDGSIQ

-138 ESLEVLKGPASML
+138 ESVEVLKGPASML

-172 QGLVELQLGSRD
+172 QGLLDLQLGSRD
-184 HRQVGVDVSDALSDS
+184 HRQIGVDVSDALTDN

-214 LTGTYNDRAY
+214 LDGTYNDRVY

-243 SFLHDEGVPTNG
+243 SLLHDEGVPTNG

-289 STGYELAHQLNQT
+289 STGYELAHQLNQS
-302 WEFKQKVRFNYN
+302 WEFKQNVRFNYN
-314 DLLLRQTYIYP
+314 DLLLRQTYIFPTYEGTT
-325 WAAWPAT
+325 AY
-332 PDENMPVRGRG
+332 RGLV
-343 MIYRDGNT
+343 YRDGNT

-373 LLGVDLQRHVNKGM
+373 LLGVDLQRHVNEGV
-387 EADSWMGTIDT
+387 EADNYGMGSINTM
-398 QNPDYSGFPG
+398 NPDYSGFPG

-413 ATYQKTTMAQEGLYA
+413 ATYQKTTMAQEGIYA

-436 RWLLTGGGR
+436 RWLLTAGGR

-569 VTDALRLTAAYTYT
+569 ATDALRLTAAYTYT

>member
-6 YTTGPGK
+6 NTLTAAMRK
-13 KGAFGVLSLSGL
+13 RGAQQLLPLSCL
-25 LVSLPLM
+25 LASLPVL
-32 AEQTTAEL
+32 AEQPKEL

-73 DLEQHAVL
+73 ELDQHAVL
-81 QLDEALRYR
+81 KLDEALRYR
-90 SGVFTGLYGADNNTD
+90 SGVFTGLYGSDNDAD

-114 ASYLDGSIL
+114 ASYLDGNRL
-123 FGSGYYLWTPEPFGL
+123 FSTGYYVWTPEPFGL
-138 ESLEVLKGPASML
+138 ESVEVLKGPASIL
-151 YGVAPPGGVINA
+151 YGEAPPGGVINA

-172 QGLVELQLGSRD
+172 QGQLDLQMGSREL
-184 HRQVGVDVSDALSDS
+184 RQIGVDVSDALTDN
-199 SRYRMVALYKERDGV
+199 SRYRLVALYSERDGV
-214 LTGTYNDRAY
+214 LNDTYNDRVY
-224 LAPSVTFDLSDRTS
+224 LAPSVTLDISDRTS

-243 SFLHDEGVPTNG
+243 SFKHDEGVPTNG

-289 STGYELAHQLNQT
+289 SAGYELAHQLNQT
-302 WEFKQKVRFNYN
+302 WEFKQNVRFNYN
-314 DLLLRQTYIYP
+314 DLLLRQTYIFPIYEGTT
-325 WAAWPAT
+325 AS
-332 PDENMPVRGRG
+332 RGLV
-343 MIYRDGNT
+343 YRDGDT

-373 LLGVDLQRHVNKGM
+373 LLGLDLQRHVNEGQ
-387 EADSWMGTIDT
+387 EADNFGMGSINTM
-398 QNPDYSGFPG
+398 NPDYSGFPG

-413 ATYQKTTMAQEGLYA
+413 TTHQKSTKGQSGLYA

-445 FDYVETHNISKTYD
+445 FDYVETHNISEAKSKE
-459 RDEKQYDHA
+459 EKQYDHE

-478 ADNGISPYLAY
+478 ADNGLSPYIAY
-489 SESFLMLPG
+489 AESFEVLPG
-498 IDPNTKTSYKSREGK
+498 IDPNTQNSYKPLKGT
-513 LYEAGVKYAPAFLD
+513 LYETGVKYAPSFLD
-527 GYINLALFDLEQSNA
+527 GYINLALFDLEQTNS
-542 LVSSGS
+542 LVSTGS
-548 GQQTQAGEM
+548 GQQTQAGEV
-557 TSQGIELEGSVQ
+557 TSQGVELEGSVQ
-569 VTDALRLTAAYTYT
+569 ATEALRLTAAYTYT
-583 DAKTNDTGSG
+583 DAKTNDTGKG

-621 ELGTGVRYIGSS
+621 ELGTGVRYVGSS

-646 YGSAEVPAHTVWDA
+646 YGSAQVPAHTVWDA

>member
-73 DLEQHAVL
+73 ELDQHAVL
-81 QLDEALRYR
+81 QLDEAIRYR
-90 SGVFTGLYGADNNTD
+90 SGVLTGLYGSDNNTD

-163 ISKRPTATP
+163 ISKRPTTTP
-172 QGLVELQLGSRD
+172 QGLVDLQLGSRD

-214 LTGTYNDRAY
+214 LTGTNNDRVY

-274 NLSQPDYDRNRNTQI
+274 NLSQPDYDRNRNTQL

-302 WEFKQKVRFNYN
+302 WEFKQNVRFNYN
-314 DLLLRQTYIYP
+314 DLLLRQTYIFPTYEGTT
-325 WAAWPAT
+325 AS
-332 PDENMPVRGRG
+332 RGLV
-343 MIYRDGNT
+343 YRDGNT

-364 NTDSTEQTL
+364 NTGSTEQTL
-373 LLGVDLQRHVNKGM
+373 LLGVDLQRHVNEGV
-387 EADSWMGTIDT
+387 EADNYGMGSINTM
-398 QNPDYSGFPG
+398 NPDYSGFPG

-598 LIPRHIASFWGNYK
+598 LIPRHQASFWGNYK

>member
-32 AEQTTAEL
+32 AEQAAAEL

-73 DLEQHAVL
+73 ELDQHAVL

-90 SGVFTGLYGADNNTD
+90 SGVLTGLYGSDNNTD

-114 ASYLDGSIL
+114 ASYLDGSIQ

-138 ESLEVLKGPASML
+138 ESVEVLKGPASML

-172 QGLVELQLGSRD
+172 QGQVDLQLGSRD
-184 HRQVGVDVSDALSDS
+184 HRQVGVDVSDALSDN

-214 LTGTYNDRAY
+214 LTGTYNDRVY

-266 GGQIDPST
+266 GGQIDPAT

-289 STGYELAHQLNQT
+289 STGYELAHQLNQS
-302 WEFKQKVRFNYN
+302 WEFKQNVRFNYN

-325 WAAWPAT
+325 WPAT

-387 EADSWMGTIDT
+387 EADAWMGTIDT
-398 QNPDYSGFPG
+398 QHPDYSGFPG

-413 ATYQKTTMAQEGLYA
+413 ATYQKTTMAQEGIYA

-445 FDYVETHNISKTYD
+445 FDYVETHNISKKYD

-527 GYINLALFDLEQSNA
+527 GYINLALFDLAQTNS
-542 LVSSGS
+542 LVSTGS
-548 GQQTQAGEM
+548 GQQTQAGEV

-569 VTDALRLTAAYTYT
+569 ATDALRLTAAYTYT

-688 DYYCYYGEPR
+688 DYYCYYGESR

>member
-73 DLEQHAVL
+73 ELDQHAVL

-90 SGVFTGLYGADNNTD
+90 SGVLTGLYGSDNNTD

-114 ASYLDGSIL
+114 ASYLDGSIQ

-138 ESLEVLKGPASML
+138 ESVEVLKGPASML

-172 QGLVELQLGSRD
+172 QGQVDLQLGSRD
-184 HRQVGVDVSDALSDS
+184 HRQVGVDVSDALSDN

-214 LTGTYNDRAY
+214 LTGTYNDRVY

-302 WEFKQKVRFNYN
+302 WEFKQNVRFNYN
-314 DLLLRQTYIYP
+314 DLLLRQTYIFPTYEGTT
-325 WAAWPAT
+325 AS
-332 PDENMPVRGRG
+332 RGLV
-343 MIYRDGNT
+343 YRDGNT

-373 LLGVDLQRHVNKGM
+373 LLGVDLQRHVNEGV
-387 EADSWMGTIDT
+387 EADNYGMGSINTM
-398 QNPDYSGFPG
+398 NPDYSGFPG

-413 ATYQKTTMAQEGLYA
+413 ATYQKTTMAQEGIYA

-436 RWLLTGGGR
+436 RWLLTAGGR

-513 LYEAGVKYAPAFLD
+513 LYEAGVKYAPALLD

-557 TSQGIELEGSVQ
+557 TSQGVELEGSLQ

-598 LIPRHIASFWGNYK
+598 LIPHHQASFWGNYK

>member
-32 AEQTTAEL
+32 AEQTIAEL

-73 DLEQHAVL
+73 ELDQHAVL
-81 QLDEALRYR
+81 QLDEAIRYR
-90 SGVFTGLYGADNNTD
+90 SGVLTGLYGSDNNTD

-172 QGLVELQLGSRD
+172 QGLVDLQLGSRD
-184 HRQVGVDVSDALSDS
+184 HRQVGVDVSDSLSDS
-199 SRYRMVALYKERDGV
+199 SRFRMVALYKERDGV
-214 LTGTYNDRAY
+214 LTGTYNDRVY

-302 WEFKQKVRFNYN
+302 WEFKQNVRFNYN
-314 DLLLRQTYIYP
+314 DLLLRQTYIFPTYEGTT
-325 WAAWPAT
+325 AS
-332 PDENMPVRGRG
+332 RGLV
-343 MIYRDGNT
+343 YRDGNT

-364 NTDSTEQTL
+364 NTGSTEQTL
-373 LLGVDLQRHVNKGM
+373 LLGVDLQRHVNEGV
-387 EADSWMGTIDT
+387 EADNYGMGSINTM
-398 QNPDYSGFPG
+398 NPDYSGFPG

-527 GYINLALFDLEQSNA
+527 GYINLALFDLAQTNS
-542 LVSSGS
+542 LVSTGS
-548 GQQTQAGEM
+548 GQQTQAGEV

-598 LIPRHIASFWGNYK
+598 LIPRHQASFWGNYK

-621 ELGTGVRYIGSS
+621 ELGSGVRYIGSS

>member
-73 DLEQHAVL
+73 ELDQHAVL
-81 QLDEALRYR
+81 QLDEAIRYR
-90 SGVFTGLYGADNNTD
+90 SGVLTGLYGSDNNTD

-172 QGLVELQLGSRD
+172 QGLVDLQLGSRD
-184 HRQVGVDVSDALSDS
+184 HRQVGVDVSDSLSDS
-199 SRYRMVALYKERDGV
+199 SRFRMVALYKERDGV
-214 LTGTYNDRAY
+214 LTGTYNDRVY

-302 WEFKQKVRFNYN
+302 WEFKQNVRFNYN
-314 DLLLRQTYIYP
+314 DLLLRQTYIFPTYEGTT
-325 WAAWPAT
+325 AS
-332 PDENMPVRGRG
+332 RGLV
-343 MIYRDGNT
+343 YRDGNT

-373 LLGVDLQRHVNKGM
+373 LLGVDLQRHVNEGV
-387 EADSWMGTIDT
+387 EADNYGMGSINTM
-398 QNPDYSGFPG
+398 NPDYSGFPG

-413 ATYQKTTMAQEGLYA
+413 ATYQKTTMAQEGIYA

-598 LIPRHIASFWGNYK
+598 LIPRHQASFWGNYK

-633 VGIGAVNADYTPI
+633 VGIGAVNADFTPI